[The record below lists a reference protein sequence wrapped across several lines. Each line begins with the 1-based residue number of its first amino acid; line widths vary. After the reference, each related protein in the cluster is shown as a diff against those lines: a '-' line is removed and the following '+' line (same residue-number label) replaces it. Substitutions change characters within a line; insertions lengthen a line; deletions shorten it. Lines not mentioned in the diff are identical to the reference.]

1 MTTVV
6 RFPSE
11 VLICCTNAVCNTVK
25 ITGESSR
32 FGGVLAVGM
41 LLWCYAG
48 VGRWHVACHS
58 SVPFCCIHRVRT
70 CILFVFVF
78 CALGLM
84 RFQTHL
90 AQVVFQLRC
99 TRTTSGVSEITLYV
113 LTNLFGSGA
122 GSTPVVLV
130 RRLLTLRK
138 VVLVCDG
145 RHPASGSLQCGAIQC
160 DQSRIAGGTD

>member
-1 MTTVV
+1 MVV

-11 VLICCTNAVCNTVK
+11 VLMCCTNAVDNDAETA
-25 ITGESSR
+25 GESSR
-32 FGGVLAVGM
+32 HGGVLAAGM

-48 VGRWHVACHS
+48 VGRWHVVCYS

-90 AQVVFQLRC
+90 AQVVFLLRC
-99 TRTTSGVSEITLYV
+99 TRTTSGVLEITLFV

-138 VVLVCDG
+138 VVFVRNG
-145 RHPASGSLQCGAIQC
+145 RRTVSGSLQCGAIQC